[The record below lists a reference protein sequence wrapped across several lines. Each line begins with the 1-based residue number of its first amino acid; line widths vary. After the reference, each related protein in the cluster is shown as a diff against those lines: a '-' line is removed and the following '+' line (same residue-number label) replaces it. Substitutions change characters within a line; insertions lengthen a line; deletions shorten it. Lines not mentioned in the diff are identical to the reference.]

1 MTFVAGLIDGLRR
14 VTQAP
19 GYQRT
24 WLTPELTSGRQFG
37 RPLSFFAFR
46 FR

>member
-1 MTFVAGLIDGLRR
+1 MVGLRR
-14 VTQAP
+14 VTQALVT
-19 GYQRT
+19 RDMVDE
-24 WLTPELTSGRQFG
+24 ELTLGRQLE